1 MPGSFSYEDEDER
14 RVRVIAVR
22 DAIAAGT
29 YVVDLDALATRLV
42 LVEREWV
49 RAVLP
54 TSKRPRQR
62 SGR

>member
-14 RVRVIAVR
+14 RARVIAVR

-29 YVVDLDALATRLV
+29 YIVDLDALAARLV
-42 LVEREWV
+42 LVEREWL
-49 RAVLP
+49 RAALS
-54 TSKRPRQR
+54 TSRRSRQR